1 MSNEEGPIVF
11 LILIYALGQLESFL
25 LLCYMK
31 IDFNQ
36 IINISLIYD
45 NLGSEIFDVVS
56 GLHAITGRDTTSYKV
71 NVEKLLVFKKALTDP
86 STIRVMNGTSTWSRF
101 TCWKTCSFTLSVMDE
116 MWNGIIMEYQCGL
129 MRITC
134 PYLRQTVVKLI

>member
-25 LLCYMK
+25 LLCYIK

-86 STIRVMNGTSTWSRF
+86 STVRVMNGTST
-101 TCWKTCSFTLSVMDE
+101 
-116 MWNGIIMEYQCGL
+116 
-129 MRITC
+129 
-134 PYLRQTVVKLI
+134 